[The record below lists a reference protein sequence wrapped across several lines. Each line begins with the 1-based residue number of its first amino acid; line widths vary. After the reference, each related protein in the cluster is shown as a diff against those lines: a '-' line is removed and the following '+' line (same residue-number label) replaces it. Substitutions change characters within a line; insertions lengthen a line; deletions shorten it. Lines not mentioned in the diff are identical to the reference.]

1 VVDRE
6 LVEVRWGL
14 TVVMVMAMGATGLL
28 AMVDEV
34 VFNGKQWVCYGL
46 A

>member
-1 VVDRE
+1 
-6 LVEVRWGL
+6 
-14 TVVMVMAMGATGLL
+14 MVMAMGATGLL

>member
-1 VVDRE
+1 M
-6 LVEVRWGL
+6 
-14 TVVMVMAMGATGLL
+14 VMVMTIGATGLL

>member
-1 VVDRE
+1 
-6 LVEVRWGL
+6 
-14 TVVMVMAMGATGLL
+14 MGATGLL
-28 AMVDEV
+28 AMMDEV